1 MDAITAM
8 LTRKSVRKFTQDPVK
23 EEDLRTILDCGRLAP
38 SGVNRQAW
46 RFIVLKS
53 QEMKKKVAAV
63 CDYGHFIDQAPVVI
77 AVASEDARIACPNE
91 DTAAATENM
100 LLAAHALGYGGCW
113 IGANG
118 YAQLRTNPEDRRN
131 IPYNTST
138 RVGEVLGLPEGWR
151 IMSVFCIGVPAE
163 DPVPRRKKTLEEIV
177 SYDGF

>member
-1 MDAITAM
+1 MDAIQAM
-8 LTRKSVRKFTQDPVK
+8 LTRRSVRKFAQEPVK
-23 EEDLRTILDCGRLAP
+23 DEDLRTILDCGRLAP

-46 RFIVLKS
+46 KFIVVKT
-53 QEMKKKVAAV
+53 QEMKQKVAQV

-77 AVASEDARIACPNE
+77 AVASEDKKIACPNE

-118 YAQLRTNPEDRRN
+118 YAPLKTDPSGRLL
-131 IPYNTST
+131 IPYNTSM

-163 DPVPRRKKTLEEIV
+163 EPVHRPKKALEEIV
-177 SYDGF
+177 SYEHF

>member
-1 MDAITAM
+1 MDAIKAM
-8 LTRKSVRKFTQDPVK
+8 LTRKSVRKFTDAPVL
-23 EEDLRTILDCGRLAP
+23 EEDLRKILDCGRMAP

-46 RFIVLKS
+46 RFIVVTEQSVK
-53 QEMKKKVAAV
+53 EKVAAV

-77 AVASEDARIACPNE
+77 AVASCDAKTACPNE

-118 YAQLRTNPEDRRN
+118 YAPLRQKPNDRRN
-131 IPYNTST
+131 IPYNTSML
-138 RVGEVLGLPEGWR
+138 VGEVLGLEEGWR

-163 DPVPRRKKTLEEIV
+163 DPAPRPKKALEEIV
-177 SYDGF
+177 SYNHF

>member
-23 EEDLRTILDCGRLAP
+23 DEDLRTILDCGRLAP

-53 QEMKKKVAAV
+53 QEMKEKVAAV

-91 DTAAATENM
+91 DTAAAIPIAVSRLINAVATVAETQKRNQSTSPVFQPENSPATHC
-100 LLAAHALGYGGCW
+100 L
-113 IGANG
+113 
-118 YAQLRTNPEDRRN
+118 
-131 IPYNTST
+131 TSFIT
-138 RVGEVLGLPEGWR
+138 LFVTLPLP
-151 IMSVFCIGVPAE
+151 PA
-163 DPVPRRKKTLEEIV
+163 V
-177 SYDGF
+177 

>member
-8 LTRKSVRKFTQDPVK
+8 TTRRSVRKFTQDPVR

-38 SGVNRQAW
+38 TGVNRQAW
-46 RFIVLKS
+46 RFIVIKA
-53 QEMKKKVAAV
+53 QEMKEKVAAV

-77 AVASEDARIACPNE
+77 AVASEDAKVACPNE

-118 YAQLRTNPEDRRN
+118 YTPLRSDPSGRLS
-131 IPYNTST
+131 IPYNTSI
-138 RVGEVLGLPEGWR
+138 RVGEVLGLPAGWR

-163 DPVPRRKKTLEEIV
+163 IPVQRPKKALEEIV
-177 SYDGF
+177 SYDRF